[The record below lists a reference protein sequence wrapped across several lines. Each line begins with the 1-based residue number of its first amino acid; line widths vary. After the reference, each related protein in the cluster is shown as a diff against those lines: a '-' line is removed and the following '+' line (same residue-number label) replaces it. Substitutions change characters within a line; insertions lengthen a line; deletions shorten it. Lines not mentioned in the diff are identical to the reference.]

1 MTADQQDPIWI
12 DEYLNRCLEIIAE
25 CGHMV
30 CYVGDDPPFAYT
42 VGLTAS
48 EDHGYELALSGLGH
62 DTARNVL
69 NAAADALRDTKPSEG
84 LLMERVLVGY
94 VVRLRRVDLQAENRA
109 TEFGTVRRVYGTVGT
124 MWQIEYPDHKGR
136 FHGQHGYSL
145 TCQKQL

>member
-1 MTADQQDPIWI
+1 MTEPIWI
-12 DEYLNRCLEIIAE
+12 DEYLARSLEIIAE
-25 CGHMV
+25 HGHMV
-30 CYVGDDPPFAYT
+30 CYVGDNPPFAYT

-48 EDHGYELALSGLGH
+48 KDHGYELALSGLGY

-109 TEFGTVRRVYGTVGT
+109 TEFGTVRRVYGDVGT
-124 MWQIEYPDHKGR
+124 VWQVEYPDPKGR
-136 FHGQHGYSL
+136 FPGQDGYSL
-145 TCQKQL
+145 TVQRSL